1 MPKQSGGKPLLDF
14 KADPIKELKGIS
26 VRQSLQDQLDK
37 YALYV
42 EQSGETKP
50 TRSAVAD
57 KVFEYF
63 FTKDAGFQAFL
74 KSPKAKTATTAPAG
88 QT

>member
-1 MPKQSGGKPLLDF
+1 MPKQSGGKPLLYF
-14 KADPIKELKGIS
+14 KADPVKELKGINI
-26 VRQSLQDQLDK
+26 RQSLHEQLDK
-37 YALYV
+37 YVLFV
-42 EQSGETKP
+42 EQSGDGKP
-50 TRSAVAD
+50 SRSAVAD

-74 KSPKAKTATTAPAG
+74 KSPKAKGATTVAAG